1 MDFEEILRMPPYSL
15 NKIEKEKLLTE
26 RLRALT
32 EYHKNKC
39 PEYNEILDSVSYD
52 SEKVSSCKDLPFLP
66 VRLFKERTLKSVPQD
81 EVVKTMTSSGTSG
94 QKTSKIYLDRL
105 TSANQQKAM
114 VKIVSDFTGS
124 SRMPMIIIDCPSV
137 VKDRKMFSA
146 RGAGILGFSIFGAKK
161 MYALDDAMHL
171 NLEELKIFI
180 ELNKDKKILV
190 FGFTFMIWEHFYKEL
205 DRIKAETGETI
216 DLSNAVMIHGGG
228 WKKLISEA
236 VSPEEFHDRL
246 KTVCGLDSIH
256 DYYGMVEQTGCIYMQ
271 CECGHLHASIFSDVI
286 IRRPND
292 FSVADIGEPGII
304 QVVSTI
310 PESYPGH
317 SLLTEDEGVLLGEDD
332 CPCGRKGKYFK
343 VLGRLKN
350 AEIRGC
356 SDTYGTAFKSGLE
369 DDFGRDAWTD
379 SLAERASR
387 VWDPVTFLVGD
398 NRTLENISSVAP
410 KQPFAEDVISFLADI
425 SKELM
430 KSPSAKAFPDVI
442 TLGFWLRKSS
452 VAELQR
458 RFEFNDDHMHLGRGV
473 AFHIAPSN
481 VPVNFAYSLFSG
493 LLTGNANVV
502 RVPSKEFAQVGIIA
516 EVINRVLQS
525 HTEIKPYI
533 CLVRYDRDGEN
544 ARKINDVLSAM
555 CDTRIIWGGDA
566 TIASLRQ
573 SPLPPR
579 ATEVAF
585 ADRYSLAV
593 VDADVY
599 MSSDDKDR
607 IASDFYNDT
616 YLTDQ
621 NACTSPRVVVW
632 TGNNKAEAKEIF
644 WDKLHKL
651 VQDKYN
657 FQAIMAVDKLSQS
670 YLAVTGNENI
680 GTLKVEDG
688 IDNLLVRIR
697 VSVLTADLMN
707 YRGNC
712 GYFYEYDCDDITELY
727 DFCNN
732 THCQTIGIIGDK
744 EIVRPLLEKGIKGVD
759 RVVPVGHTMD
769 FDLIWDG
776 YNLVERLT
784 RTISV

>member
-1 MDFEEILRMPPYSL
+1 MTFDEIVNIAPYSL
-15 NKIEKEKLLTE
+15 NHEEKQKMLTE
-26 RLRALT
+26 RLVELT
-32 EYHKNKC
+32 DIHSEKC
-39 PEYNEILDSVSYD
+39 PEYKAILKSVSYKKED
-52 SEKVSSCKDLPFLP
+52 ISSYTDLPFLP
-66 VRLFKERTLKSVPQD
+66 VRLFKERTLKSVPED

-124 SRMPMIIIDCPSV
+124 ARMPMIIIDCPSV

-146 RGAGILGFSIFGAKK
+146 RGAGILGFSIFGTKK

-171 NLEELKIFI
+171 NLEEIKKFI
-180 ELNKDKKILV
+180 ELNKDNKIFI

-205 DRIKAETGETI
+205 NRIKAETGETI
-216 DLSNAVMIHGGG
+216 DLPNAVMIHGGG

-236 VSPEEFHDRL
+236 VSPQEFHDRL
-246 KTVCGLDSIH
+246 KDVCGLDSIH

-271 CECGHLHASIFSDVI
+271 CECGHLHASNFSDVI
-286 IRRPND
+286 IRRPED
-292 FSVADIGEPGII
+292 FSIADIGESGII
-304 QVVSTI
+304 QVISTI

-356 SDTYGTAFKSGLE
+356 SDTYGATFKAALE
-369 DDFGRDAWTD
+369 DSFGREALMD
-379 SLAERASR
+379 SLAERESR
-387 VWDPVTFLVGD
+387 VWDYVTFLVG
-398 NRTLENISSVAP
+398 NSSTLENMSSVAP
-410 KQPFAEDVISFLADI
+410 KQPFAGDVISFLTDI

-430 KSPSAKAFPDVI
+430 KSTAAKAFPDVI

-452 VAELQR
+452 IAELQR
-458 RFEFNDDHMHLGRGV
+458 RFKFNDDHMHLGRGV

-493 LLTGNANVV
+493 LLTGNTNVV

-525 HTEIKPYI
+525 HIEIKPYI

-579 ATEVAF
+579 ATEIAF
-585 ADRYSLAV
+585 ADRYSLALINS
-593 VDADVY
+593 DVY

-621 NACTSPRVVVW
+621 NACTSPKVVVW
-632 TGNNKAEAKEIF
+632 TGNNKAEAKQIF
-644 WDKLHKL
+644 WAKLHKL

-657 FQAIMAVDKLSQS
+657 FQAIMAVDKLSQL

-680 GTLKVEDG
+680 GTLKVENC

-697 VSVLTADLMN
+697 VSVLPADLMN

-712 GYFYEYDCDDITELY
+712 GYFYEYDCDDITQLY

-732 THCQTIGIIGDK
+732 THCQTIGIIGEKD
-744 EIVRPLLEKGIKGVD
+744 IVRQLLEKGIKGVD